1 MPARVFNE
9 EEKESLKWKMLDA
22 GLPLLKQ
29 YSLTHM
35 SVAKITDAAGIGTS
49 TFYSFWKNK
58 EEYVVSL
65 SDYQETQILQK
76 ILTPEMKAGKVK
88 PGKEEVRRFL
98 KALTDESVSIIPWL
112 QLEDEARLFQHTD
125 ALLPDEDKES
135 EKTYHLLAMVEGAKE
150 DIHPAVIA
158 NLVKILA
165 LSVESAS
172 ELHSSAYNETID
184 CLIDTILDQI
194 F

>member
-1 MPARVFNE
+1 MPARVFKE
-9 EEKESLKWKMLDA
+9 EEKETLKRKMLEA

-29 YSLTHM
+29 YGLTHM
-35 SVAKITDAAGIGTS
+35 SVAKITAVAGIGTS

-58 EEYVVSL
+58 EEFVVSL
-65 SDYQETQILQK
+65 SNYQETRILQK

-98 KALTDESVSIIPWL
+98 KDLTDESVSIIPWL
-112 QLEDEARLFQHTD
+112 NLEDESRLFQHSD
-125 ALLPDEDKES
+125 ALIPDEEKES
-135 EKTYHLLAMVEGAKE
+135 EKTENLLAMVEGVRQ

-184 CLIDTILDQI
+184 CLIDTILNQI